1 MPYPKKVWVKLNRPE
16 GEVNLRD
23 KQGRDI
29 GDIPEGT
36 ELTVTD
42 IDAQGRYIVEGY
54 IASSVVQDTDPNA
67 PPVLDWAWP
76 TQYHFVTQA
85 WGNDPDFYRPYGLPG
100 HEGIDIRAYSGS
112 QLYAVWDGV
121 VTRIDAGPNY
131 GNYGYSMRIRYEWQ
145 GVIHEVIYAHGVPG
159 SARFSV
165 GDPVK
170 RGDVIMLADAT
181 GNVQQGRAHLH
192 LSLKLLG
199 KTYVDIGPNGLVR
212 VWPNN
217 LHDPTPYL
225 LPGSVPE
232 PPQYATLD
240 EGHALKG
247 LHGIADPRIEAW
259 NQFNLIDVVRECS
272 FESVKV
278 LCPGT
283 SAQQVQ
289 AMRDKGARFIYARL
303 FAHMGEP
310 RGDTLELRAR
320 WFVDE
325 VYDDLFYLYTNGNV
339 RYVEIHNEP
348 NLVIEGLGSNWN
360 NGVEFG
366 VWFSYVTAILK
377 DRLPQLKVGFPGLS
391 PGPTI
396 YDPENPRNNRQ
407 DSTVFFAQARQAV
420 TQSDFLC
427 QHTYFGGDGS
437 QWQVM
442 IEQINSF
449 ADAHKNKVIL
459 VSEFSNNS
467 TLSSKA
473 DKGQQYKQ
481 FYVAAQLQL
490 RPNVGALNVFVLWSS
505 GGFQHECLVEKDG
518 TRSAIVQAL
527 S

>member
-23 KQGRDI
+23 KAGRDI

-36 ELTVTD
+36 ELTVTG

-54 IASSVVQDTDPNA
+54 IASSVVQDTDPNV

-76 TQYHFVTQA
+76 TQYRFVTQA

-199 KTYVDIGPNGLVR
+199 KTYVDIGPNGIVR

-232 PPQYATLD
+232 PPRYATLP

-247 LHGIADPRIEAW
+247 VHGPTDPGDWAW
-259 NQFNLIDVVRECS
+259 NEHNALDVIRECG
-272 FESVKV
+272 FLAVKT
-278 LCPGT
+278 LCPGA
-283 SAQQVQ
+283 SAPQIS
-289 AMRDKGARFIYARL
+289 MMKSKGARFICVRL
-303 FAHMGEP
+303 FAKLNER
-310 RGDTLELRAR
+310 RGDTLQQRAEWFYNEVAQAALELYGA
-320 WFVDE
+320 
-325 VYDDLFYLYTNGNV
+325 GV
-339 RYVEIHNEP
+339 RYFEVANEV
-348 NLVIEGLGSNWN
+348 NLIDEGLGYNWD
-360 NGVEFG
+360 NGVEFSQ
-366 VWFSYVTAILK
+366 WFGYVVSLLRVSMPGIK
-377 DRLPQLKVGFPGLS
+377 CGFPGLS
-391 PGPTI
+391 PGGTI
-396 YDPENPRNNRQ
+396 PGVRQ
-407 DSTVFFAQARQAV
+407 DSTIFWQQAQQAV
-420 TQSDFLC
+420 TQADYLNC
-427 QHTYFGGDGS
+427 HAYFGGDGS
-437 QWQVM
+437 TWGTALAQT
-442 IEQINSF
+442 IAFCKANPS
-449 ADAHKNKVIL
+449 KVIVL
-459 VSEFSNNS
+459 SEFSDNGQ
-467 TLSSKA
+467 A
-473 DKGQQYKQ
+473 DKAVKGASYAA
-481 FYVAAQLQL
+481 FYSALATQTPPNLGAAT
-490 RPNVGALNVFVLWSS
+490 VFVLKASA
-505 GGFQHECLVEKDG
+505 GFEHETLIERDG